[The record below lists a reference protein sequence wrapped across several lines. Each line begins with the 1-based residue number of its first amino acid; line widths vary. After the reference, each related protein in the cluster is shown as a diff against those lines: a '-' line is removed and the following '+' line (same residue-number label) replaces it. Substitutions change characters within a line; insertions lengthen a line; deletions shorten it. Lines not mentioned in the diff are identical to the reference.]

1 MENIEYLGESV
12 IPGIAGH
19 FFVLLSFVSALAA
32 TFAYFKASSGDRDAW
47 LGVARTSFRIH
58 SAAILGIILA
68 LFYILVSHLYE
79 YDYAWKH
86 SSNIMPMRYILS
98 CFWEGQEGSILLW
111 TFWHAFLA
119 NILIFKAGK
128 WEAPVLAVIA
138 SVQVFLSSM
147 LLGIFFGDFQLG
159 INPFLLVR
167 ETAENFGMPWTA
179 NPNYLSEFPMFQ
191 DGRGLNPLL
200 QNYWMTIHPPTL
212 FLGFASV
219 LVPFAYAIAGLWKK
233 DHSGWMN
240 AALPWAFF
248 SVMILGTGILMGG
261 AWAYEALSFGGFW
274 AWDPVEN
281 SSLVPWLTLVAG
293 AHLMLINR
301 RKPTSLFFA
310 YLLILI
316 SFVLVLYST
325 FLTRSGVLGDSSV
338 HSFVDSGIL
347 PQLLVFLA
355 FYGGLAA
362 GMLNSGKSRNWYWIV
377 SIVLAL
383 ATAALTNWQDAS
395 WFKVP
400 IILFIFVT
408 IGWTIQGYR
417 KNFAGASE
425 EEHIWSRE
433 FWVYVGSLVLFLSS
447 LQIITWT
454 SLPVNNLLLEPF
466 SGVFSWLH
474 ETTGIDFFRKLSEHN
489 FAPPTNRE
497 EEYNRW
503 QVPFAVIIS
512 LLIAT
517 GLYFRYKE
525 TGIREVLKK
534 VSVSLALALGITLLA
549 NALGLFTDGGF
560 ALNAL
565 LFATLFAA
573 LANLNYFVS
582 ILRGK
587 WALAGSSIAHTGFAL
602 LLLGALV
609 STSQSEIIS
618 RNSSIYD
625 VKSLSK
631 DLNNDEDIVMFE
643 GDTLQLGQYHAVYR
657 GNRSEGINQLY
668 KVEYFEQV
676 PMQYIVGDLVFQKE
690 MIFECKTDHQ
700 ASPTFVEDLET
711 HWEFVPFPS
720 ERHAEAMQPWKNSR
734 PGKLLFTLEPMVQ
747 LNERMGNA
755 PEPDTKHYLDRDIY
769 THIKW
774 GRTEEPETDEEGYLP
789 SFTRDLQVG
798 DTIVGYRSR
807 IILDSLKAVSA
818 AEKARFRLLESDIA
832 AKAVLSIQSQKG
844 DTVAEPLFILRDS
857 TTVVPDV
864 AELKEHGL
872 KFTLDKIDP
881 STGKVSI
888 TTAEHVSNQRDF
900 IVMQAIVFP
909 GINILWLGCIV
920 MIVGSIIA
928 VWQRIILNRKSG
940 AKSGTEA

>member
-1 MENIEYLGESV
+1 MENIEYVGESV
-12 IPGIAGH
+12 LPGLLGH

-32 TFAYFKASSGDRDAW
+32 TFAYFKANSTEREAW
-47 LGVARTSFRIH
+47 LGAARAAFRVH

-68 LFYILVSHLYE
+68 LFYLLVSHSYE
-79 YDYAWKH
+79 YDYTWKH

-128 WEAPVLAVIA
+128 WEAPVLTVIA

-147 LLGIFFGDFQLG
+147 LLGVYIGDFQLG

-219 LVPFAYAIAGLWKK
+219 LVPFAYAIAGLWNK

-301 RKPTSLFFA
+301 RKQTSLFFA

-325 FLTRSGVLGDSSV
+325 FLTRSGILGESSV

-347 PQLLVFLA
+347 PQLLLFLV
-355 FYGGLAA
+355 FYGVLST
-362 GMLNSGKSRNWYWIV
+362 GMLNSGKPRSIYWIT
-377 SIVLAL
+377 SLAL
-383 ATAALTNWQDAS
+383 AIATVALSTLADS
-395 WFKVP
+395 GWFKLP
-400 IILFIFVT
+400 IILLLAATV
-408 IGWTIQGYR
+408 GWTIAGYR
-417 KNFAGASE
+417 RNFAGGSE

-433 FWVYVGSLVLFLSS
+433 FWVYVGSLVLFLSA

-466 SGVFSWLH
+466 SELFSRLH
-474 ETTGIDFFRKLSEHN
+474 EATGLDFFRKLSEHN

-503 QVPFAVIIS
+503 QVPFAVIVS

-517 GLYFRYKE
+517 GLYFRYSV
-525 TGIREVLKK
+525 TGIKEVIKK
-534 VSVSLALALGITLLA
+534 ISVSLALALGITVLA
-549 NALGLFTDGGF
+549 NSLKIFTGGGF

-565 LFATLFAA
+565 LFSTLFAA
-573 LANLNYFVS
+573 IANLNYFIT

-587 WALAGSSIAHTGFAL
+587 WTLGGSSIAHTGFAL

-618 RNSSIYD
+618 RNTSIYD
-625 VKSLSK
+625 AKSLSK

-643 GDTLQLGQYHAVYR
+643 GDTLQLGPYHATYR
-657 GNRSEGINQLY
+657 GTRREGINQLY
-668 KVEYFEQV
+668 KVDYYDQV
-676 PMQYIVGDLVFQKE
+676 PMQYKAGDVVFQKE

-700 ASPTFVEDLET
+700 AAGTFVEDLET
-711 HWEFVPFPS
+711 YWQFVPFPT
-720 ERHAEAMQPWKNSR
+720 ERHTEPMAPWKNSR
-734 PGKLLFTLEPMVQ
+734 PGNLLFSLEPLVQ

-755 PEPDTKHYLDRDIY
+755 PEPDTKHYLGRDIY

-789 SFTRDLQVG
+789 SFTRELAVG

-807 IILDSLKAVSA
+807 IILDSLQAVSPE
-818 AEKARFRLLESDIA
+818 EKSRFRLLESDIA
-832 AKAVLSIQSQKG
+832 AKAVLSVQSQKG
-844 DTVAEPLFILRDS
+844 DTTAEPLFILRDS

-864 AELKEHGL
+864 AELKDQGL

-881 STGKVSI
+881 ATGTVTIS
-888 TTAEHVSNQRDF
+888 TAEHISNQRDF

-920 MIVGSIIA
+920 MIIGSIIA
-928 VWQRIILNRKSG
+928 VWQRIVLNRRS
-940 AKSGTEA
+940 AANSASQL